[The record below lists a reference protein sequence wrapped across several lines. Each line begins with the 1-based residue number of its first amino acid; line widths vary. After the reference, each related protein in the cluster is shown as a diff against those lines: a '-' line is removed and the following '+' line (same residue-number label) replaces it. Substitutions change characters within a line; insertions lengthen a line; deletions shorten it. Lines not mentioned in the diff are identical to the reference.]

1 MFYVLQEPGGF
12 LNELQR
18 HSSKCFH
25 QLDDTIT
32 SQKIR
37 LLGILTYFAGPNS
50 RKEFQLILKRYVRDC
65 NDLDNLLLLRK
76 VLSYI
81 KVSDLELC
89 KLYWD
94 KVLKLLK
101 ESSDVDLI
109 RICHHYMTFIM
120 QLDKFRHFELENK
133 ILKSLE
139 ESVNDLIY
147 NYYIQK
153 VSNILSFLLIFGKN
167 IKLIDKLITSLES
180 NWEEMTAIDCLKL
193 SQSIQL
199 LQQSQEKYLKS
210 SQVKRIYNIID
221 KVILKHIKKNND
233 LFTNTVLV
241 KTCILKGNSHSRLA
255 SQFLG
260 SYNNIMNIS
269 SKNIENL
276 NYYFFVTDLIEPKI
290 VDNFV
295 DYIVTYK
302 DHILGF
308 NVAKAVFLIYY
319 FGYTPQNASVF
330 FDIVCNVVIRYVP
343 N

>member
-1 MFYVLQEPGGF
+1 MLEEPGGF

-37 LLGILTYFAGPNS
+37 LLGILTYFAGPNL
-50 RKEFQLILKRYVRDC
+50 RKEFQHTLKKYVRDC

-89 KLYWD
+89 KVYWD
-94 KVLKLLK
+94 KVLKLFR
-101 ESSDVDLI
+101 ERSDVDLI
-109 RICHHYMTFIM
+109 RISHHYLTFIM
-120 QLDKFRHFELENK
+120 QVDKFRHPELETK

-153 VSNILSFLLIFGKN
+153 ISNILTFLLVFGDN
-167 IKLIDKLITSLES
+167 TRLIDKLIASLES
-180 NWEEMTAIDCLKL
+180 NWEQMTAIDCLKL

-199 LQQSQEKYLKS
+199 LQQSQEKYSKT

-221 KVILKHIKKNND
+221 KVILRHVNKNND
-233 LFTNTVLV
+233 LFTNTVLI
-241 KTCILKGNSHSRLA
+241 KTCILKGNTHSKLA

-260 SYNNIMNIS
+260 SYDNLSNIS

-276 NYYFFVTDLIEPKI
+276 NYYFFVSDLIEPKI

-308 NVAKAVFLIYY
+308 NVARAVFLIYY

-330 FDIVCNVVIRYVP
+330 FDIVCNVVIR
-343 N
+343 